1 MVLLQEEVITLNIR
15 VEGIDVEIYQQKNI
29 LI

>member
-1 MVLLQEEVITLNIR
+1 MVLLQEEVITLNVR

>member
-1 MVLLQEEVITLNIR
+1 MVMLQEEVITLNIR
-15 VEGIDVEIYQQKNI
+15 VEWVDVEIYHQKNI

>member
-15 VEGIDVEIYQQKNI
+15 VEWVDVEIYHQKNI